1 MKNNAVKE
9 WLAAY
14 PHNPF
19 SNPEC
24 RSLGQDNIWRESQ
37 NRAICNGKLCRPHP
51 TWMIHWDSPPH
62 LIFPFKNCHG
72 WAKLLELV
80 LEHHESIFSPRF
92 LAFLSKAS
100 ILFIDIFLLN
110 YWLLDIEQSYLSSV
124 TTSMQWSLPMFQC
137 SKTSH
142 QSLGW
147 PTYSKLKEQR
157 KFHI

>member
-1 MKNNAVKE
+1 MKNNVVKE

-51 TWMIHWDSPPH
+51 TWMIHWDSAPH

-80 LEHHESIFSPRF
+80 LEHPESIFSPD
-92 LAFLSKAS
+92 SW
-100 ILFIDIFLLN
+100 LFWVKHLFFLLTFSF
-110 YWLLDIEQSYLSSV
+110 WIIGFWTLSSLTWV
-124 TTSMQWSLPMFQC
+124 QWQLQCSEVCLFQC